1 MPIKTVF
8 LMPNKTKFNKTKVDK
23 MSKLFVIGM
32 GPGDLGLVAPNA
44 LAALKVCSDMV
55 AYGYYLDLLGHDIV
69 AGKMHHDLPLG
80 EEAARARLALNLAA
94 QGKQTALI
102 SSGDIG
108 IYAMATLVFELL
120 DRQLSGDENHPEWL
134 DVDIEVIPGIS
145 AMQAGASRVGAML
158 GHDFCTISLSDLL
171 TPWETID
178 KRIHAAGM
186 GDFVV
191 SFYNPVSKK
200 RDWQLNHARDV
211 LLQYRPATTPV
222 MIGRQLT
229 RADEEVHF
237 INLAELDAKDVDMFT
252 MVSVG
257 NSESRHICN
266 GEKQWIYTPRGYSK
280 KL

>member
-1 MPIKTVF
+1 
-8 LMPNKTKFNKTKVDK
+8 

-32 GPGDLGLVAPNA
+32 GPGDLDLVTPKA
-44 LAALKVCSDMV
+44 LSALKASSDMV
-55 AYGYYLDLLGHDIV
+55 AYGYYLDLLGEICD
-69 AGKMHHDLPLG
+69 GKQHHDLPLG
-80 EEAARARLALNLAA
+80 EEIGRARLALNLAA
-94 QGKQTALI
+94 SGKTTALI

-120 DRQLSGDENHPEWL
+120 DQQLQGNESHPEWL
-134 DVDIEVIPGIS
+134 NVDIEVVPGIS

-178 KRIHAAGM
+178 KRIHAAGE

-191 SFYNPVSKK
+191 SFYNPVSRK

-211 LLQYRPATTPV
+211 LLQYRPASTPV

-229 RADEEVHF
+229 RPEEDITF
-237 INLAELDAKDVDMFT
+237 TTLGELDARQVDMFT

-257 NSESRHICN
+257 NSESRHIVN
-266 GEKQWIYTPRGYSK
+266 SSKHWIYTPRGYSK